1 MTQLQ
6 SVTCHMGSHSVTCHS
21 TQVTRLRYA
30 GMFSDLFIANFL
42 QIVPVK
48 EFIIGQYLA
57 NACKWTFMT
66 HGAH

>member
-1 MTQLQ
+1 
-6 SVTCHMGSHSVTCHS
+6 
-21 TQVTRLRYA
+21 
-30 GMFSDLFIANFL
+30 MFSDLFIANFL